1 MTTAA
6 PPTCATCKH
15 CVVTMRQLG
24 RPVYTCALANTLCGL
39 ARAEGATC
47 GPAGLDWAAKP
58 Q

>member
-6 PPTCATCKH
+6 PPTCATCKN

-47 GPAGLDWAAKP
+47 GPAGLDWGSK
-58 Q
+58 